1 MKRLASA
8 AAVAALSGSVNA
20 ASQYVLDKTYDS
32 GNFFSEF
39 TFSTAT
45 DLSNGF
51 VNYQSQADAVD
62 FAYITGDNTVHL
74 GVDSVNHYAT
84 DGSDGTGRKSFR
96 IEGTDTF
103 THGLF
108 VADFAYLPNPAC
120 GAWPAL

>member
-8 AAVAALSGSVNA
+8 AAVVALSGTVQA
-20 ASQYVLDKTYDS
+20 TSQYVLDKTYDS
-32 GNFFSEF
+32 TNFFSEF
-39 TFSTAT
+39 IFSTAN

-51 VNYQSQADAVD
+51 VDYLSESGATDI
-62 FAYITGDNTVHL
+62 AYITVDNKVHL
-74 GVDSVNHYAT
+74 GVDSSHQYTTN
-84 DGSDGTGRKSFR
+84 DRGRPSFR

-108 VADFAYLPNPAC
+108 VADFAYLPSPAC

>member
-8 AAVAALSGSVNA
+8 AAIVALSGSAQAV
-20 ASQYVLDKTYDS
+20 SQYVLDKTYDHT
-32 GNFFSEF
+32 NFFTEF
-39 TFSTAT
+39 VFSDVP

-51 VNYQSQADAVD
+51 VTYLSESDATD
-62 FAYITGDNTVHL
+62 IAYITGDNKVHL
-74 GVDSVNHYAT
+74 GVDSSTSLSSN
-84 DGSDGTGRKSFR
+84 GPGRNSVR
-96 IEGTDTF
+96 IEGSDEF